1 RVRAEEEGRDLGAC
15 AGASTAAGIYL
26 HMGKTCGRTLRV
38 GAADSGGS
46 FWGRGETVADPQQF
60 AQASAPCLGIGG
72 RPGHGAGTPALPSPL
87 AVTGHLRPSV
97 RCCDALHRPVPGRCA
112 CARWSTHRDGPPV
125 RSLAGYSCP
134 GPPVVVAQEVDLAG
148 VFGGLLFR
156 QLWAALHLGARGYC
170 SWSTIGIFAQEVL
183 LPRPAAHIGPRG
195 GTDMCAKLAIADDG
209 RGIDVGIAA
218 RVPGATQVD
227 RLVGGLGGEP
237 ACGEQQAIFS
247 GCGVG
252 RAYVAVVALRAAI
265 ERADLRVLQHSGGI
279 AVDEVDVAFD
289 ERSGHIHTADR
300 ALRGSLCEQSVLV
313 AANTHAVQ
321 DDAVAN
327 GA

>member
-1 RVRAEEEGRDLGAC
+1 SHHWPPVQQVPGYVDPARILDSCIGLGALRPREPPSSETDHLRAQHGEARSGHFVRETLLGGAGVHQIVDAAAVSGHEYHCRAIRPLRVRPEEEGRDLGAC

-26 HMGKTCGRTLRV
+26 HLAYTCGRTLRV

-134 GPPVVVAQEVDLAG
+134 GPPVVVA
-148 VFGGLLFR
+148 
-156 QLWAALHLGARGYC
+156 
-170 SWSTIGIFAQEVL
+170 
-183 LPRPAAHIGPRG
+183 
-195 GTDMCAKLAIADDG
+195 K
-209 RGIDVGIAA
+209 
-218 RVPGATQVD
+218 
-227 RLVGGLGGEP
+227 
-237 ACGEQQAIFS
+237 
-247 GCGVG
+247 
-252 RAYVAVVALRAAI
+252 
-265 ERADLRVLQHSGGI
+265 ER
-279 AVDEVDVAFD
+279 
-289 ERSGHIHTADR
+289 
-300 ALRGSLCEQSVLV
+300 
-313 AANTHAVQ
+313 
-321 DDAVAN
+321 
-327 GA
+327 